1 MKYLLLAWLLP
12 LNLLAAELRP
22 FALEYELSRDSMV
35 LGKVKMKLGINDDRY
50 DFSSESKAS
59 GLAAM
64 FSGDLIQERSQ
75 GRILSNNRVEPLNYS
90 YHHTQ
95 GKKIKADTRIS
106 FVSGKA
112 QARIERHKKEPR
124 VMEIPAQTQ
133 DQLSAQL
140 LLMRALTSPSLKM
153 TLLDG
158 KKLRSYQYQAKGQ
171 EAIKVPAGSFKAH
184 RFQRQE
190 AGKANIYN
198 IWLSMDAKSIPL
210 LIQQQ
215 EKPGEPTY
223 SLRLISR
230 P

>member
-1 MKYLLLAWLLP
+1 MKYLLLVCLLP

-22 FALEYELSRDSMV
+22 FRLEYELSRGDMA
-35 LGKVKMKLGINDDRY
+35 LGKVKLKLDIKGDRY

-64 FSGDLIQERSQ
+64 LSGDFIQERSQ
-75 GRILSNNRVEPLNYS
+75 GRLLANNRVEPLNYS

-95 GKKIKADTRIS
+95 GKSLKADTRIS
-106 FVSGKA
+106 FDASK
-112 QARIERHKKEPR
+112 ARIERHKKEPR

-140 LLMRALTSPSLKM
+140 LLIRAAASPSLKM
-153 TLLDG
+153 TMLDG
-158 KKLRSYQYQAKGQ
+158 KRLHSYQFQAKGQ
-171 EAIKVPAGSFKAH
+171 ESIKVPAGSFKALH
-184 RFQRQE
+184 FQRKE
-190 AGKANIYN
+190 SGKANLYD
-198 IWLSMDAKSIPL
+198 IWLSTDAKPIPL

-215 EKPGEPTY
+215 EKSGAPTY
-223 SLRLISR
+223 SLRLLSR